1 MGRTHQEAAPSPP
14 VALGPAS
21 CPLPG
26 DPALSPLLTWAG
38 RGPRHG
44 AGCKGWW
51 PGPPQTGARRAS
63 GTAGPPGHLHTDLGV
78 PSRSPEA
85 EGKPQSVHACTLHPT
100 VRGSNHPFTWH
111 CMSQSPRLCAR
122 VQSPIR
128 ELFGTWMV
136 IPCVHLF
143 AEL

>member
-63 GTAGPPGHLHTDLGV
+63 GTAGPPVHLHTDLGV

-85 EGKPQSVHACTLHPT
+85 EGKPQSVHACTLHPA

-111 CMSQSPRLCAR
+111 CMSQSVTQTLCPSAVSHQR
-122 VQSPIR
+122 TVWNVDGHPMCSPI
-128 ELFGTWMV
+128 
-136 IPCVHLF
+136 C
-143 AEL
+143 